1 MSRTPEIGFSQP
13 VKLAWL
19 DLTTQRLSKG
29 ESPAEIR
36 RILHEFLSDKLAV
49 NSTAKSSVRQ
59 KAVSILLKIWVNVP
73 QPIES
78 LRDNGLILLKR
89 LPESNHI
96 AVHWG
101 MAIAIYPFFAMLAE
115 HVGRLLRLQEEVT
128 MAQILKRVRERMG
141 DREGVVI
148 AARKVIR
155 CWVDWGILKD
165 TNKKGIYVP
174 TEMQTLQDAELTT
187 WLFESVLIA
196 TGSPSAVLDTLINYT
211 PALFP
216 FKLSSNYFIPNER
229 LEMFNQ
235 GVSEASVT
243 FNRRQ

>member
-1 MSRTPEIGFSQP
+1 MSRTPEIGFSQA

-19 DLTTQRLSKG
+19 DLTAQRLSKG

-73 QPIES
+73 QPVES
-78 LRDNGLILLKR
+78 FRDNGLILLKR

-101 MAIAIYPFFAMLAE
+101 MAIAIYPFFTMLAE
-115 HVGRLLRLQEEVT
+115 HVGRLLRLQNQVT
-128 MAQILKRVRERMG
+128 MAQILKRVREKMG

-165 TNKKGIYVP
+165 TNKKGVYVP
-174 TEMQTLQDAELTT
+174 TEWQTLQDAELTT
-187 WLFESVLIA
+187 WLLESVLIA
-196 TGSPSAVLDTLINYT
+196 IKEESAVLDTLINYT

-243 FNRRQ
+243 FNHRQ

>member
-19 DLTTQRLSKG
+19 DLTAQRLSKG

-36 RILHEFLSDKLAV
+36 RILHEFLRDKLAV

-59 KAVSILLKIWVNVP
+59 KAVSILLKIWVKVP

-78 LRDNGLILLKR
+78 FRDNGLILLKR

-101 MAIAIYPFFAMLAE
+101 MAIAIYPFFTMLAE
-115 HVGRLLRLQEEVT
+115 HVGRLLRLQNQVT
-128 MAQILKRVRERMG
+128 MAQILKRVREKMG

-155 CWVDWGILKD
+155 CWVNWGILKD
-165 TNKKGIYVP
+165 TNKKGVYVP
-174 TEMQTLQDAELTT
+174 TEWQTLQDAELTS
-187 WLFESVLIA
+187 WLLESVLIA
-196 TGSPSAVLDTLINYT
+196 IKEESAVLDTLIHYT

-235 GVSEASVT
+235 GISEASVT